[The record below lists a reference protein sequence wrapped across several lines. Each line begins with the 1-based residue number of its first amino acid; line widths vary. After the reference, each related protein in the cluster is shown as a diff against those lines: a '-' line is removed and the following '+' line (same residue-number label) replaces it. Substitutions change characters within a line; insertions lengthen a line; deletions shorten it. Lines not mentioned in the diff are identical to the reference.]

1 MYGTG
6 AMAAYGIGNKV
17 NGLITLPSNGIG
29 SAVATIVGQ
38 NIGANQIDRAEKGYK
53 IARRVSV
60 IFLFCW
66 RTDSIASI
74 FIRGDSRVVFNR

>member
-1 MYGTG
+1 MQFGFLLMSKNVYKYGTQ

-38 NIGANQIDRAEKGYK
+38 NVGCK
-53 IARRVSV
+53 
-60 IFLFCW
+60 
-66 RTDSIASI
+66 SI
-74 FIRGDSRVVFNR
+74 